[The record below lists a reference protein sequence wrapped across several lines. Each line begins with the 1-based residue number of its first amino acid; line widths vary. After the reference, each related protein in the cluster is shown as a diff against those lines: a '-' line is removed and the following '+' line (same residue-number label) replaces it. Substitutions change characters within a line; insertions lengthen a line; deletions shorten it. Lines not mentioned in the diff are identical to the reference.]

1 MTGGEMAYMALV
13 LTAAVTF
20 MVVVFA
26 LSNGFRDTT
35 TQARPAPQ
43 PGELPKGSAKAAA

>member
-20 MVVVFA
+20 MVVVFT
-26 LSNGFRDTT
+26 LSSGFRDTT
-35 TQARPAPQ
+35 KLAARPATKLPQ
-43 PGELPKGSAKAAA
+43 GGVKAAV